1 MNSYDF
7 HSHQNKITKV
17 NGKAQSFLEGKKP
30 QENLKVKASEAL
42 YAGIF
47 NHSAESIFLV
57 NVQGKEQFTYAAVNP
72 AYERAAQKSQ
82 TELIGKKPEAVFPQ
96 KLARH
101 FVERYQACLAAASV
115 LKYDETLE
123 LRQGKRTWRTI
134 LVPIRD
140 ASGKIIQLQGSS
152 RDITAEKQAQEQEF
166 RHNQS
171 QNLLTSLILRIRQS
185 LDIDDILQTTV
196 TEIQH
201 TFKADR
207 VVFMQLMG
215 NYSLQVIHEAVIPEL
230 PIMKNVVI
238 EAEHGKFFPWEN
250 YAHGDINACGD
261 VYETV
266 LPPWLEKFSHQYQI
280 RANLV
285 VPIVLNL
292 QREEEAATVWGL
304 VCVHNCYQPRRWL
317 DWEMK
322 LLEQLASQIS
332 IAVYQARLLEQEI
345 NNRKALARSNAE
357 LEKFAYIASHDLQE
371 PLNTINSYG
380 ELLQRRYQG
389 KLDAKADRF
398 LHHIVSS
405 SRHMQSMIKD
415 LLVYS
420 RMGNG
425 QDNFKV
431 VDCHQIIRQA
441 IANLQQKIEET
452 QAIISYNFLPEIM
465 ADPVQLEQLWQN
477 LISNALKYRSANKPE
492 IYISAFSQ
500 GSSWCFSIQDNGIG
514 IKPEYRQ
521 RIFQIFQRLHT
532 QEEYPGTG
540 IGLAVCQKIVEH
552 HGGKIWVESAEGK
565 GSTFYFTLRENN

>member
-7 HSHQNKITKV
+7 HSHQDKITKV
-17 NGKAQSFLEGKKP
+17 NGKAQSFLEGNNTK
-30 QENLKVKASEAL
+30 EHLKVKASEAL

-57 NVQGKEQFTYAAVNP
+57 NVQGKEEFTYAAVNP

-82 TELIGKKPEAVFPQ
+82 TELIGKKPETVFPKKIAQ
-96 KLARH
+96 H

-134 LVPIRD
+134 LVPIRN

-152 RDITAEKQAQEQEF
+152 RDITAEKQAQEQDF

-171 QNLLTSLILRIRQS
+171 RNLLTSLILRIRQS
-185 LDIDDILQTTV
+185 LDIDEILQTTV

-215 NYSLQVIHEAVIPEL
+215 NYSLEVIHEAVISEL

-238 EAEHGKFFPWEN
+238 EAEHGKFFPWEH

-261 VYETV
+261 VYETP

-285 VPIVLNL
+285 VPIVLNV
-292 QREEEAATVWGL
+292 QREEEAAMVWGL
-304 VCVHNCYQPRRWL
+304 VCVHNCYQTRRWL
-317 DWEMK
+317 DWEIK

-332 IAVYQARLLEQEI
+332 IAIYQARLLEQEI

-371 PLNTINSYG
+371 PLNTIHSYG
-380 ELLQRRYQG
+380 QLLHRRYQG

-431 VDCHQIIRQA
+431 VDCQQIIRQA

-452 QAIISYNFLPEIM
+452 QAIISYSFLPEIM

-492 IYISAFSQ
+492 IYIRAVNQ
-500 GSSWCFSIQDNGIG
+500 GDSWCFSIQDNGIG
-514 IKPEYRQ
+514 IKPEYSQ

-552 HGGKIWVESAEGK
+552 HGGKIWVESAEGR
-565 GSTFYFTLRENN
+565 GSIFYFTLRENS